1 MYVDHTIHI
10 CYYFSVLKYNQVTLL
25 ISVQFCSEQNRQRG
39 ITEIYN
45 SYLKYKNSDVITDL
59 DKSDRVVLMKI
70 SVFSMQF
77 SFFFFFF
84 LAWIAM
90 VHRLRYIS
98 TNYIA
103 RRLYSVCLLR
113 DIFLLI
119 QPSLFVYFVNV
130 NVLVDKRV
138 RKKTKIIIHEGST
151 MINIVPLFKL
161 WIA

>member
-1 MYVDHTIHI
+1 MYVDHTIHN
-10 CYYFSVLKYNQVTLL
+10 CYCFSVLKYNQVTLL

-77 SFFFFFF
+77 SFFF
-84 LAWIAM
+84 LVWIAM
-90 VHRLRYIS
+90 VHRLRNIS

-119 QPSLFVYFVNV
+119 QPSLYT
-130 NVLVDKRV
+130 L
-138 RKKTKIIIHEGST
+138 
-151 MINIVPLFKL
+151 
-161 WIA
+161 

>member
-1 MYVDHTIHI
+1 MYVDHTIHN
-10 CYYFSVLKYNQVTLL
+10 CYCFSVLKYNQVTLL

-45 SYLKYKNSDVITDL
+45 SYHKYKNSDVITDL

-77 SFFFFFF
+77 SFFFFSV
-84 LAWIAM
+84 WIAM
-90 VHRLRYIS
+90 VYRLRYIS

-103 RRLYSVCLLR
+103 RRLNSVCLLR

-138 RKKTKIIIHEGST
+138 RKKTKIIT
-151 MINIVPLFKL
+151 
-161 WIA
+161 

>member
-1 MYVDHTIHI
+1 MYVDHTIHN
-10 CYYFSVLKYNQVTLL
+10 CYCFSVLKYNQVTLL

-45 SYLKYKNSDVITDL
+45 SYHKYQNSDVITDL

-77 SFFFFFF
+77 SFFFFF
-84 LAWIAM
+84 LVWIAM
-90 VHRLRYIS
+90 VHILRYIS

-103 RRLYSVCLLR
+103 RRLNSVCLLR

-119 QPSLFVYFVNV
+119 QQSLYT
-130 NVLVDKRV
+130 L
-138 RKKTKIIIHEGST
+138 
-151 MINIVPLFKL
+151 
-161 WIA
+161 

>member
-10 CYYFSVLKYNQVTLL
+10 CNCFSVLKYNQVTLL

-70 SVFSMQF
+70 SVFLMQF

-84 LAWIAM
+84 SLDCYGPQIK
-90 VHRLRYIS
+90 VHF
-98 TNYIA
+98 NE
-103 RRLYSVCLLR
+103 LYCSPVKFCLFVER
-113 DIFLLI
+113 HILLI

-138 RKKTKIIIHEGST
+138 RKKTKIIT
-151 MINIVPLFKL
+151 
-161 WIA
+161 